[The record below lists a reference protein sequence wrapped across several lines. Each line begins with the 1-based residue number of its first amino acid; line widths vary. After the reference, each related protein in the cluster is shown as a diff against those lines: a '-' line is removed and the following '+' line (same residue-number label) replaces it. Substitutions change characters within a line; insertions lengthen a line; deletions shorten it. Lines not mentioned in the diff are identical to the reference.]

1 MKTLTVTVILFSL
14 FLNACTQKEVIERP
28 NIVWLTSE
36 DNSKHYLELFD
47 EHGVKTPNI
56 ERLTDNGVIF
66 TRAFSNAP
74 VCSAARSTL
83 ISGCYG
89 PRLASHYHRRVQKVP
104 MPGAMKMFPA
114 YLREAGYY
122 TSNNSKEDYNIVKGD
137 DVWDESSSKASWKK
151 RNQGQPFFHV
161 QNTTTTH
168 ESKMFFEEEEMNIP
182 DTLTDRNSC
191 FIQPNHPQ
199 TEIFKYL
206 NARYRD
212 KIIEMDRE
220 IGAMIDELEKEN
232 LLENTFI
239 FYYGDHGGVLPGS
252 KGYMK
257 ETGLH
262 VPLVVHIPEK
272 YKNMVNLERGTESSA
287 FVSFVDFGATVLNL
301 AGVKIPEGM
310 DGKAF
315 LGKGVANNELASR
328 DETYSYADRFDEKY
342 DMVRSVRKGKYK
354 YVRNYQPFN
363 YDGLWNNY
371 RYRQAGFR
379 QWLELYKKGELND
392 IQAEFFK
399 TKKPELLYDV
409 EADPFET
416 NNLAEN
422 PGNKEV
428 LEQLRGKLDSW
439 VMAMP
444 DLSFYP
450 EHHLVNNAFDN
461 PVAFGQAHKDD
472 IQEYLQVANLML
484 MDYESAK
491 PGISESLKSNDPWK
505 RYWGLIV
512 CSRFE
517 KQASEFLTLIKEI
530 ALSDSELINRV
541 RAAEF
546 IGITGADDP
555 SEIICQALYKS
566 KDGTEAGL
574 ILNSVVLM
582 RDGYGF
588 DFNIDVKKFAPVI
601 AEAPYV
607 ILRLQYLGLAEQ
619 L

>member
-1 MKTLTVTVILFSL
+1 MKILTVIVILFSL
-14 FLNACTQKEVIERP
+14 FLNACTQKEVIQRP
-28 NIVWLTSE
+28 NIIWLTSE
-36 DNSKHYLELFD
+36 DNSKHYMELFD

-56 ERLTDNGVIF
+56 ERLTNNGIIF

-104 MPGAMKMFPA
+104 MSGTMKMFPA

-137 DVWDESSSKASWKK
+137 SVWDESSSKASWKK

-168 ESKMFFEEEEMNIP
+168 ESKMFYKDEDMNMP

-212 KIIEMDRE
+212 LIIKMDRE
-220 IGAMIDELEKEN
+220 IGAMIDELEKEG

-272 YKNMVNLERGTESSA
+272 YKNMVDLERGTESSA

-301 AGVKIPEGM
+301 AGVEIPEGM

-315 LGKGVANNELASR
+315 LGKGVSKSELDSR

-371 RYRQAGFR
+371 RYKQAGFR
-379 QWLELYKKGELND
+379 QWLDMYKKGELND

-416 NNLAEN
+416 INLAEN
-422 PGNKEV
+422 PNNKEV

-439 VMAMP
+439 LTAMP

-461 PVAFGQAHKDD
+461 PVAFGQTHKAD
-472 IQEYLQVANLML
+472 IEEYIQLANLML
-484 MDYESAK
+484 LDYESAK
-491 PGISESLKSNDPWK
+491 PGIGESLKSNDPWK

-546 IGITGADDP
+546 IGITGVENP
-555 SEIICQALYKS
+555 SKLICQALYES

-607 ILRLQYLGLAEQ
+607 IRRLQYLGLAE
-619 L
+619 

>member
-1 MKTLTVTVILFSL
+1 
-14 FLNACTQKEVIERP
+14 
-28 NIVWLTSE
+28 
-36 DNSKHYLELFD
+36 
-47 EHGVKTPNI
+47 
-56 ERLTDNGVIF
+56 
-66 TRAFSNAP
+66 
-74 VCSAARSTL
+74 
-83 ISGCYG
+83 
-89 PRLASHYHRRVQKVP
+89 

-137 DVWDESSSKASWKK
+137 DVWDESSNKASWRK
-151 RNQGQPFFHV
+151 RVPGQPFFHV
-161 QNTTTTH
+161 QNFGTTH
-168 ESKMFFEEEEMNIP
+168 ESRLFFEDEEMNMP

-191 FIQPNHPQ
+191 FIYPSHPQ

-212 KIIEMDRE
+212 KIIVMDRE
-220 IGAMIDELEKEN
+220 IGAMIDELEKDG

-272 YKNMVNLERGTESSA
+272 YKYLASLEPGTESSA
-287 FVSFVDFGATVLNL
+287 FVSFVDFGATVLNI

-310 DGKAF
+310 DGKPF
-315 LGKGVANNELASR
+315 FGKGVTNADLASR

-363 YDGLWNNY
+363 YNGLWNNY

-379 QWLELYKKGELND
+379 QWLEMYEKGQLSE

-399 TKKPELLYDV
+399 TKKPALLYDL
-409 EADPFET
+409 EADPYET
-416 NNLAEN
+416 KNLAED
-422 PGNKEV
+422 PGYKEV
-428 LEQLRGKLDSW
+428 LKEMQGKLDSW
-439 VMAMP
+439 LMEMP

-450 EHHLVNNAFDN
+450 EHYLVNNAFDN
-461 PVAFGQAHKDD
+461 PVAFGQAHKAD
-472 IQEYLQVANLML
+472 IKEYHKTADLML
-484 MDYESAK
+484 LDYELAK
-491 PGISESLKSNDPWK
+491 PGIKESLSSDDPWK
-505 RYWGLIV
+505 RYWAVIV

-517 KQASEFLTLIKEI
+517 KQANEFLPVIREI
-530 ALSDSELINRV
+530 ANGDPELINRV

-546 IGITGADDP
+546 LGIIDAEDP
-555 SEIICQALYKS
+555 SEIICQTLYAS

-582 RDGYGF
+582 RDGYGY
-588 DFNIDVKKFAPVI
+588 DFNIDVKKFDPVV

-607 ILRLQYLGLAEQ
+607 IRRLQYLGLAD
-619 L
+619 